1 VQTKQLG
8 IFERYLSLWV
18 GLCMAAGLLLGT
30 SFPAAIFALRQ
41 FEFGE
46 GSQVNVPIA
55 ILI

>member
-1 VQTKQLG
+1 MQTKQLG